1 MGIDER
7 SYAEGIL
14 KVCGFGLRS
23 PAAFVAGVGGST
35 LTARIERILLRRG
48 SASLP
53 VPARMLLACVLIIAL
68 GGPLVAGA
76 LGARAGIAPG
86 SSPSSA
92 RQDKPTVYR
101 PGGGVKHPRLVTEV
115 KPQYTPE
122 AMEARIQ
129 GTVRLEA
136 VVLDTG
142 EVGDVEVTESLDT
155 VYGLDDEAVR
165 AIRQWRF
172 EPGTKDGKPVA
183 VRIEVEMSF
192 KLK

>member
-1 MGIDER
+1 
-7 SYAEGIL
+7 
-14 KVCGFGLRS
+14 
-23 PAAFVAGVGGST
+23 
-35 LTARIERILLRRG
+35 
-48 SASLP
+48 
-53 VPARMLLACVLIIAL
+53 MLLACILITAL

-101 PGGGVKHPRLVTEV
+101 PGGDVKPPRLVREV

-129 GTVRLEA
+129 GTLWLEA

-142 EVGDVEVTESLDT
+142 EVGDVEVTRSLDT
-155 VYGLDDEAVR
+155 VYGMRRRGRLGHEAVALR
-165 AIRQWRF
+165 ARHEGRQAGRR
-172 EPGTKDGKPVA
+172 TD
-183 VRIEVEMSF
+183 
-192 KLK
+192 

>member
-1 MGIDER
+1 
-7 SYAEGIL
+7 
-14 KVCGFGLRS
+14 
-23 PAAFVAGVGGST
+23 
-35 LTARIERILLRRG
+35 
-48 SASLP
+48 
-53 VPARMLLACVLIIAL
+53 
-68 GGPLVAGA
+68 
-76 LGARAGIAPG
+76 
-86 SSPSSA
+86 
-92 RQDKPTVYR
+92 
-101 PGGGVKHPRLVTEV
+101 VTEV